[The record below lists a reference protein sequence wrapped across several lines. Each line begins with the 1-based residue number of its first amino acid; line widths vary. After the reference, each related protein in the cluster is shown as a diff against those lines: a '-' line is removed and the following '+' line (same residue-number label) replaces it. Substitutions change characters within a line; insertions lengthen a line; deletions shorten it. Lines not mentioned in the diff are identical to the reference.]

1 MTNEIKN
8 IKILTEEIE
17 KNRTYLY
24 YMLENKKGDL
34 KNEEIIKISKKIDSL
49 LTKYMEASELIRKS
63 NV

>member
-24 YMLENKKGDL
+24 YMVENKKGDL

-63 NV
+63 NE